1 MIRIKELRLELHKSL
16 RDVAA
21 DLNISYSSIS
31 KYERGDQQPSYETLM
46 KMADYFDVTTDYL
59 IGYTNIRTK
68 NIETKTIAE
77 KTGLTL
83 RSIDIL
89 SGYQNNAQRSPE
101 DAFDTTPAT
110 ATIYLSAL
118 NQILSSDVL
127 ENIAHYLYLQLN
139 YFYDDDT
146 YQDED
151 YYKHIS
157 ELGLFDKNLGI
168 SYCEDYD
175 FLSQSFL
182 FKVQKELT
190 HMREQNIS
198 NPPKRITPIAHDEAP
213 TD

>member
-59 IGYTNIRTK
+59 IGYTDIRTK
-68 NIETKTIAE
+68 NIEAKTIAE
-77 KTGLTL
+77 TTGLTL
-83 RSIDIL
+83 RSIEIL
-89 SGYQNNAQRSPE
+89 SGYQHNAQRSPE
-101 DAFDTTPAT
+101 NAFDTTPAA

-139 YFYDDDT
+139 YFYDDDN
-146 YQDED
+146 YQDEN

-182 FKVQKELT
+182 LMVQKELML
-190 HMREQNIS
+190 MREQNVN
-198 NPPKRITPIAHDEAP
+198 NPQKRITPIAHDKAP